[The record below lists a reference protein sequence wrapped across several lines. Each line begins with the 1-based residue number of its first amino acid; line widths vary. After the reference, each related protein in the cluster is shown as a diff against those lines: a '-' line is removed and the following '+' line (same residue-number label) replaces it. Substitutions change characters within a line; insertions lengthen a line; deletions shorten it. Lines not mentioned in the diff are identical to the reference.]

1 MVLQFGNIV
10 SPTTIYWTFWNWAYK
25 HTFGRVSMVPLKQ
38 VVAVR
43 KETCT
48 RFFYLYFLSQLV

>member
-10 SPTTIYWTFWNWAYK
+10 SPTTIYWTFWNWAYE
-25 HTFGRVSMVPLKQ
+25 HTFGVSMVPLNE

-43 KETCT
+43 K
-48 RFFYLYFLSQLV
+48 